1 MGARLAETRWAA
13 RLTHDPSRKREGRIW
28 PIVLVA
34 LLALLPLP
42 ALAHLTPNSEIRLRF
57 EPGVLHAEVL
67 IPEAEYRF
75 ATGRPANDL
84 AALRG
89 YIPARSQATAP
100 DGRRWTASLSDLRVE
115 AAPGGPDILATLTWT
130 PPPGAPDRKLTL
142 HWDAVIREADSHFA
156 LVSVEGDLANGVA
169 HGTDLLGSFTAGQRS
184 MSIDRGTVGHGALLW
199 GAIRL
204 GARHILEGHDHLL
217 FLLALLLPAPL
228 IAAGG
233 KWGAVRPSRETRK
246 ALAWIV
252 TAFTIGHSTTL
263 ILAALFGA
271 RLPTAP
277 VEAAIALSVL
287 VSAIHA
293 LRPLF
298 PGRERFVA
306 FGFGLVHGL
315 AFATVI
321 SGFGATM
328 LARGT
333 AILGFNLGIEAVQ
346 LALVVLLL
354 PALVVG
360 SRTNFYRPARLGLAA
375 FAALASLAW
384 LVERVSDTPNAIAAA
399 FAEVLPPLGLA
410 LVALSLAIAVA
421 TAFRLPLKPIRGSGG
436 A

>member
-1 MGARLAETRWAA
+1 MIELRRLAVVVLAILVS
-13 RLTHDPSRKREGRIW
+13 LT
-28 PIVLVA
+28 A
-34 LLALLPLP
+34 LP
-42 ALAHLTPNSEIRLRF
+42 AAAHLTPNSEIRLRF
-57 EPGVLHAEVL
+57 EPGALRADVL
-67 IPEAEYRF
+67 IPAAEYAY
-75 ATGRPANDL
+75 ATSQPADDKPATL
-84 AALRG
+84 AALGR
-89 YIPARSQATAP
+89 YLIAHTTATAP
-100 DGRRWTASLSDLRVE
+100 DGRRWTVAVE
-115 AAPGGPDILATLTWT
+115 RIHVEPAAGGPDILATLSYT
-130 PPPGAPDRKLTL
+130 PPPGAPDRRLTL
-142 HWDAVIREADSHFA
+142 AWDAVIREADSHFA
-156 LVSVEGDLANGVA
+156 LVSVMSDLARGV
-169 HGTDLLGSFTAGQRS
+169 GEVGSSGDLLGSFTAGQRT
-184 MSIDRGTVGHGALLW
+184 MAIDRGTVGPGALLS

-204 GARHILEGHDHLL
+204 GARHILDGHDHLL

-228 IAAGG
+228 IAGPRALGRR
-233 KWGAVRPSRETRK
+233 WGVVRPMRETLR

-252 TAFTIGHSTTL
+252 TAFTLGHSTTL

-287 VSAIHA
+287 ISAIHA
-293 LRPLF
+293 MRPLF

-346 LALVVLLL
+346 LGLVLLLL

-360 SRTNFYRPARLGLAA
+360 SRTRWYRPARLTLAG
-375 FAALASLAW
+375 FAATASLAW
-384 LVERVSDTPNAIAAA
+384 LVERVSATPNAIAAA
-399 FAEVLPPLGLA
+399 FAAVLPPLGLA
-410 LVALSLAIAVA
+410 LVALSLMIAVA
-421 TAFRLPLKPIRGSGG
+421 SLARRGFRLPMKPLTRSGE

>member
-1 MGARLAETRWAA
+1 MTRLLITLA
-13 RLTHDPSRKREGRIW
+13 
-28 PIVLVA
+28 VA
-34 LLALLPLP
+34 LLALLGSP
-42 ALAHLTPNSEIRLRF
+42 AFAHLTPNSEVRLRF
-57 EPGVLHAEVL
+57 EPGVLRADVL

-84 AALRG
+84 SDLRR
-89 YIPARSQATAP
+89 YIPAHTGATAP
-100 DGRRWTASLSDLRVE
+100 DGRRWTVALTDLRVE
-115 AAPGGPDILATLTWT
+115 PAPGGPDILSTLTYT
-130 PPPGAPDRKLTL
+130 PPPGAPDRRLTL
-142 HWDAVIREADSHFA
+142 AWDAVIREADSHFA
-156 LVSVEGDLANGVA
+156 LVSVAGDLARGVGEA
-169 HGTDLLGSFTAGQRS
+169 NDLLGSFTAGQRT
-184 MSIDRGTVGHGALLW
+184 MAIDRGKVSHGALLG

-228 IAAGG
+228 IAARGV
-233 KWGAVRPSRETRK
+233 WGAVRPMPDTLR

-252 TAFTIGHSTTL
+252 TAFTLGHSTTL

-287 VSAIHA
+287 ISAIHA
-293 LRPLF
+293 MRPLF

-321 SGFGATM
+321 SGFGATV

-333 AILGFNLGIEAVQ
+333 AILGFNLGIEVVQ
-346 LALVVLLL
+346 LGLVLLLL

-360 SRTNFYRPARLGLAA
+360 SRTRWYRPARLALAG

-384 LVERVSDTPNAIAAA
+384 LVERVSATPNAIAAA
-399 FAEVLPPLGLA
+399 FAAALPPLGLA
-410 LVALSLAIAVA
+410 LVALSLAIGAA
-421 TAFRLPLKPIRGSGG
+421 TIARRGFRLPMKPLEGSGEV
-436 A
+436 

>member
-1 MGARLAETRWAA
+1 MTR
-13 RLTHDPSRKREGRIW
+13 
-28 PIVLVA
+28 
-34 LLALLPLP
+34 LLATLIAAMLAVIALP
-42 ALAHLTPNSEIRLRF
+42 ASAHLTPNSEIRLRF
-57 EPGVLHAEVL
+57 EPGVLRAEVL

-84 AALRG
+84 TNLNG
-89 YIPARSQATAP
+89 YIPSHTSATAP
-100 DGRRWTASLSDLRVE
+100 DGRRWTMVLTDLRIE
-115 AAPGGPDILATLTWT
+115 PAPGGPDILATLTYT
-130 PPPGAPDRKLTL
+130 PPSGAPDRRLTL
-142 HWDAVIREADSHFA
+142 AWDAVIREADSHFA
-156 LVSVEGDLANGVA
+156 LVSVDGDLARGVA
-169 HGTDLLGSFTAGQRS
+169 HGNDLLGSFTAGQRT
-184 MSIDRGTVGHGALLW
+184 MAIDRGTVGHGALLW
-199 GAIRL
+199 GAVRL
-204 GARHILEGHDHLL
+204 GARHIIEGHDHLL

-228 IAAGG
+228 IASAGR
-233 KWGAVRPSRETRK
+233 WGAVRPSRETLK

-252 TAFTIGHSTTL
+252 TAFTLGHSTTL

-287 VSAIHA
+287 ISAIHA
-293 LRPLF
+293 MHPLF

-321 SGFGATM
+321 SGFGATV

-360 SRTNFYRPARLGLAA
+360 SRTRFYRPARLALAG

-384 LVERVSDTPNAIAAA
+384 LVERVSATPNAIAAA
-399 FAEVLPPLGLA
+399 FATVLPPLGLA
-410 LVALSLAIAVA
+410 LVALSLVIALA
-421 TAFRLPLKPIRGSGG
+421 AAFRLPLKPFRRSGVP
-436 A
+436 

>member
-1 MGARLAETRWAA
+1 MTR
-13 RLTHDPSRKREGRIW
+13 
-28 PIVLVA
+28 
-34 LLALLPLP
+34 LLATFIAVLCALTALP
-42 ALAHLTPNSEIRLRF
+42 AVAHLTPNSEIRLHF
-57 EPGVLHAEVL
+57 EPGVLRAEVL

-75 ATGRPANDL
+75 ATGRPANDVTNL
-84 AALRG
+84 NG
-89 YIPARSQATAP
+89 YIPAHTTATAP
-100 DGRRWTASLSDLRVE
+100 DGRRWTMALTDLRVE
-115 AAPGGPDILATLTWT
+115 PAPGGPDILATLTYT
-130 PPPGAPDRKLTL
+130 PPPGAPDRRLTL
-142 HWDAVIREADSHFA
+142 AWDAVIREADSHFA
-156 LVSVEGDLANGVA
+156 LVSVDGDLARGVA
-169 HGTDLLGSFTAGQRS
+169 HGPSASGDLLGSFTAGQRT
-184 MSIDRGTVGHGALLW
+184 MAIDRGTVGHGALLW

-228 IAAGG
+228 IASAGR
-233 KWGAVRPSRETRK
+233 WGAVRPSRETLK

-263 ILAALFGA
+263 ILAVLFGA

-287 VSAIHA
+287 IGAIHA
-293 LRPLF
+293 MRPLF

-321 SGFGATM
+321 SGFGATA

-354 PALVVG
+354 PALVGG
-360 SRTNFYRPARLGLAA
+360 SRTRFYRPARLALAG

-384 LVERVSDTPNAIAAA
+384 LVERVSDTPNAIAVA

-410 LVALSLAIAVA
+410 LVALSLVIALA
-421 TAFRLPLKPIRGSGG
+421 TAFRLPLKPFRRSGG